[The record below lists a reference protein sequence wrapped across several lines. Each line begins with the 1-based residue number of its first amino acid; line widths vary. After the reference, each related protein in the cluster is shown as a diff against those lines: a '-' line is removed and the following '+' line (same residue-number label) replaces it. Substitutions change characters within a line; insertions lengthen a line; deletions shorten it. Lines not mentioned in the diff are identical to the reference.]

1 MKISLLTVSQWPRR
15 EFLDCQVAH
24 VKKMVAT
31 FTASLSSPT
40 EIEWVVVNAS
50 KTQTDQEA
58 FGEWCVKTLKVPEV
72 EFRLITPTKKS
83 RAIGS
88 MRQLGNEE
96 CRGDII
102 VCIDDDDYYYPTR
115 ISHALKKLKKSKKDL
130 AACTSTLLLD
140 DDLGVIIRLRGMHD
154 RHGVNSTMAY
164 TRKYAL
170 THTYDV
176 SRTFAEESSFTKGFT
191 EPMEQLD
198 AEHVYMHISHF
209 GNTFSKKKILLLAMN
224 GYEEVGR
231 VTPEI
236 PESFLSSHSPR
247 LLEILRSDTVE
258 PVAQITIYCGLFSI
272 EWDPQCQSLGG
283 SEQAV
288 VYLAR
293 WFAKK
298 GQSVRVYGLFPWK
311 DSQRIDGVD
320 YVGADLFRCRTRY
333 PVLILWRYSGMTIL
347 KSPHLKADKL
357 LVDLH
362 DHGIPSYKLLHEY
375 RDSIHQVMCKSNF
388 QVYLVKK
395 GLPGPLPSQ
404 CMFQVIPNGVRVQVF
419 ENALGKVERERKHL
433 IYASCYSRGLE
444 PILKH
449 TWPVLHRLEPDAV
462 LHGCYG
468 LETLQDPTL
477 KERIRGLLQQPG
489 IVHHGRL
496 DVGAVALLKAKCS
509 FQLYYT
515 PTLAEI
521 DCISIR
527 ESLVVG
533 CIPILSRVNVFAER
547 HGFHVPNL
555 GFEVKDY
562 VKLAGVVRDL
572 LNQNVEENREQ
583 LKTSVTVMD
592 WEKTAEAWLEK
603 IQCK

>member
-15 EFLDCQVAH
+15 EFLECQVAH
-24 VKKMVAT
+24 VKKMIAT
-31 FTASLSSPT
+31 FTASLSSAT
-40 EIEWVVVNAS
+40 HIEWVVVNAS
-50 KTQTDQEA
+50 KTNPDQEA
-58 FGEWCVKTLKVPEV
+58 FGEWCVETLKVPEV
-72 EFRLITPTKKS
+72 ELRLITPTEKS
-83 RAIGS
+83 RTIGS
-88 MRQLGNEE
+88 MRQLGNQE

-115 ISHALKKLKKSKKDL
+115 ISHALKKLKKSKKEL
-130 AACTSTLLLD
+130 AACTSTFLLD
-140 DDLGVIIRLRGMHD
+140 DDLGVIVRLRGMHD

-176 SRTFAEESSFTKGFT
+176 TKTFAEESSFTKGFS

-198 AEHVYMHISHF
+198 GEHVYMQISHF

-231 VTPEI
+231 VTPES

-247 LLEILRSDTVE
+247 LLEILRSDVAE
-258 PVAQITIYCGLFSI
+258 PVAQITIYCGLFSL

-298 GQSVRVYGLFPWK
+298 GKSVRVFGLFPWK

-320 YVGADLFRCRTRY
+320 YVGVDLFRCRTHY
-333 PVLILWRYSGMTIL
+333 PVLILWRLSGMMIL

-362 DHGIPSYKLLHEY
+362 DHVEGCYKLLDEY
-375 RDSIHQVMCKSNF
+375 RNSIHMVMCKSNF
-388 QVYLVKK
+388 QVHMVKRSI
-395 GLPGPLPSQ
+395 PEPLPSQ
-404 CMFQVIPNGVRVQVF
+404 CTMEIIPNGVRIQLF
-419 ENALGKVERERKHL
+419 QNAVGKVKRETKHL
-433 IYASCYSRGLE
+433 IYASFYSRGLE
-444 PILKH
+444 PLLKH
-449 TWPVLHRLEPDAV
+449 TWPILHRLEPDAV
-462 LHGCYG
+462 LHVCYG
-468 LETLQDPTL
+468 LDSLQDEAQ
-477 KERIRGLLQQPG
+477 KIRIRGLLQQPG

-496 DVGAVALLKAKCS
+496 DVEKVALLKAKCS

-515 PTLAEI
+515 PTAAEI

-533 CIPILSRVNVFAER
+533 CIPILARVNVFSER

-572 LNQNVEENREQ
+572 FHQNMEEVREK
-583 LKTSVTVMD
+583 LKTSATVMD
-592 WEKTAEAWLEK
+592 WEQTAEAWLEK
-603 IQCK
+603 IQSK